1 MGNRPVIVID
11 ILNKPSVM
19 SEFEPSADAILVE
32 FGVQIQAVLDIITG
46 RVQPS
51 GLLPLQI
58 PENMKAVEAQQED
71 VPFDLIPYT
80 DTCGHTYNFGFGM
93 NWDGVIHDE
102 RTEKYKI

>member
-1 MGNRPVIVID
+1 
-11 ILNKPSVM
+11 
-19 SEFEPSADAILVE
+19 
-32 FGVQIQAVLDIITG
+32 
-46 RVQPS
+46 
-51 GLLPLQI
+51 
-58 PENMKAVEAQQED
+58 MKAVEAQQED